1 MVRGPRSW
9 TKLTFREKVWYG
21 CLVSALCFIHSLP
34 LTTFA
39 FIFVLLIFP
48 SDSLWQDRLRT
59 LIPNAFPLRRSG
71 MSLESDRPAQA
82 FLFWK
87 SFTFWNDVKTNIIC
101 WNGTEKRLR
110 EEYAPKVFKEAP
122 STIWTRAEESF
133 LTFLKPVLGSEVLVI
148 SWLSEPFKF
157 ARLLCGGIL

>member
-1 MVRGPRSW
+1 MIWLSSERFAFYTP
-9 TKLTFREKVWYG
+9 
-21 CLVSALCFIHSLP
+21 LP

-48 SDSLWQDRLRT
+48 SDSLWQDRLRM
-59 LIPNAFPLRRSG
+59 LIPNVFPLRRSGG

-110 EEYAPKVFKEAP
+110 EEYAPKVAP
-122 STIWTRAEESF
+122 STMWTRGEKSFGSF

-157 ARLLCGGIL
+157 ARLLCRGIL